1 MIKLSEISTENTEK
15 FLEDT
20 HRRMYD
26 MLSDSERDAN
36 YGRIIY
42 YCSTEGHL
50 DNGKIRRLLTGNISD
65 LRDAIVNIG
74 PIENV
79 AVKGNSKIYI
89 ITSAIEPLVRIGR
102 KCLGSQSALIVIEA
116 MCLL

>member
-26 MLSDSERDAN
+26 MLSDSERDAS
-36 YGRIIY
+36 YGRIIH

-50 DNGKIRRLLTGNISD
+50 DNEKIRRLLIGNISD

-74 PIENV
+74 PIEDENV
-79 AVKGNSKIYI
+79 NVKRKFKGRPQKIAGQLNVLK
-89 ITSAIEPLVRIGR
+89 SNLWERIGN
-102 KCLGSQSALIVIEA
+102 KA
-116 MCLL
+116 